1 VPSQLPAPA
10 FAPLKPKRSKAP
22 WLIGI
27 GVLVFVLLGC
37 GGFAA
42 YIYYDDTIKPRNQQ
56 TEFVQLIIE
65 YGAPPDFVDDKFND
79 LLYPA
84 YATQSY
90 LLQCRPQGCSTDAVA
105 GIYGWAQKHGF
116 TGVTLESLKHC
127 TPNPCTQVVERDGIT
142 VVLSLTQFPTA
153 APPDGVMWRLLL
165 DFRRHK

>member
-1 VPSQLPAPA
+1 VPPQG
-10 FAPLKPKRSKAP
+10 FAPVKKRRSKAP

-27 GVLVFVLLGC
+27 GAFVLVLLGC
-37 GGFAA
+37 GGFAV
-42 YIYYDDTIKPRNQQ
+42 YTYYDNTIKPRNQK

-105 GIYGWAQKHGF
+105 AIYGWAQKHGF
-116 TGVTLESLKHC
+116 NGVTLDSLKRCSPNAC
-127 TPNPCTQVVERDGIT
+127 THVVERDGIT
-142 VVLSLTQFPTA
+142 VVLSLTNYPAA
-153 APPDGVMWRLLL
+153 APPDGVMWHLLL

>member
-1 VPSQLPAPA
+1 MPPQG
-10 FAPLKPKRSKAP
+10 FAPVKKRRSKAP

-27 GVLVFVLLGC
+27 GALVLVLLGC
-37 GGFAA
+37 GGFAV
-42 YIYYDDTIKPRNQQ
+42 YTYYDNTIKPRNQK

-90 LLQCRPQGCSTDAVA
+90 VLQCRPEGCSTEAVA

-116 TGVTLESLKHC
+116 NGVTLDSLKRCSPNAC
-127 TPNPCTQVVERDGIT
+127 THVVERDGIT
-142 VVLSLTQFPTA
+142 VVLSLTNYPAA
-153 APPDGVMWRLLL
+153 APPDGVMWHLLL